1 MTNSIAYIEG
11 WNSSVNAYTGGNPY
25 WGRAG
30 QEDWQRGRDEA
41 IEKFLGKQESNEDF
55 FARYRANMNL
65 G

>member
-1 MTNSIAYIEG
+1 MTNTIAYIEG

-25 WGRAG
+25 WGRPG

-41 IEKFLGKQESNEDF
+41 LEKFLGKQESNKDF